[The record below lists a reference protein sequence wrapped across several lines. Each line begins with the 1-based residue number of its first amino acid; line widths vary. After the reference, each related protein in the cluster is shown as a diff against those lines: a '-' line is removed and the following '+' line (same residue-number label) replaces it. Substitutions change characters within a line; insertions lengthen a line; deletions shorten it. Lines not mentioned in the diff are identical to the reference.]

1 MNEIHRGLVARWSK
15 FQRTHKFVLLFY
27 CLLSSLLIFP
37 FVEDMSLAKEIV
49 SVLQTVIFLAIIYTC
64 LNDRRLI
71 WLVMGLATVGLVG
84 LWWEYALCSTSAAIV
99 LSAITA
105 ALFLILA
112 VALIRGLIAVAE
124 TGMNA
129 IFAAV
134 SAYLLLAFAWGY
146 LFALVELIH
155 PGSFTQLDSFACGK
169 FTMVPFWNVSFET
182 ITTLGY
188 VDVIPAYKMSK
199 ALAVIEAIIG
209 QLYLVVVVALLVGL
223 HAGEIIEKRRR
234 R

>member
-1 MNEIHRGLVARWSK
+1 MTEARQGLVARWRK
-15 FQRTHKFVLLFY
+15 FQRAHKFVLLFY

-37 FVEDMSLAKEIV
+37 FVEDFFLAKEIV
-49 SVLQTVIFLAIIYTC
+49 TILQTAIFFSIIYTC
-64 LNDRRLI
+64 LNDRRLFSFVLI
-71 WLVMGLATVGLVG
+71 MGAMAFTG
-84 LWWEYALCSTSAAIV
+84 LWWEYAFCSTFAAV
-99 LSAITA
+99 MTSTITGL
-105 ALFLILA
+105 LFLILA
-112 VALIRGLIAVAE
+112 VVIIRGITSASE
-124 TGMNA
+124 TGLNA

-146 LFALVELIH
+146 LFAIVELLH
-155 PGSFTQLDSFACGK
+155 PGSFSRLGDLTCGK
-169 FTMVPFWNVSFET
+169 FIMVPFWNVSFLT

-188 VDVIPAYKMSK
+188 VDVTPIYKISK
-199 ALAVIEAIIG
+199 ALAIIEAIVG